1 MGLIFVTAGERS
13 VACGSAKAPNL
24 PEWAKLLAVRRQK
37 PQATLSLA
45 CGYENFILSGL
56 FLLLIRIIIIYL

>member
-1 MGLIFVTAGERS
+1 MPADF
-13 VACGSAKAPNL
+13 AKARNL

-45 CGYENFILSGL
+45 CGYENFVPAGHFNS
-56 FLLLIRIIIIYL
+56 